1 MVSKPKKTTA
11 DDKLRDAER
20 SRKTILVAAKQEFS
34 QAGFDGARI
43 DRIAERAELN
53 KRLIYYYFADKEALF
68 QAVLEEAYADIRQAE
83 QALELASMQPAQ
95 AMAKLVEFTWDYY
108 LKNPEFLSILNS
120 ANLHK
125 GRHLEEEGRVQR
137 LNSPLMQLL
146 REVLHKG
153 QQQGD
158 FRADADPV
166 QIYITIAGMSYF
178 YLSNNYTLSAVFG
191 ADLATQAAYAERLA
205 HMCDVVQGY
214 LKA

>member
-1 MVSKPKKTTA
+1 MSKLRKSSA
-11 DDKLRDAER
+11 QDKQRDAER

-68 QAVLEEAYADIRQAE
+68 QAVLEEAYADIREAE
-83 QALELASMQPAQ
+83 QALELTSMQPAQ
-95 AMAKLVEFTWDYY
+95 AIAKLVEFTWAYY
-108 LKNPEFLSILNS
+108 LENPEFLSILNS

-137 LNSPLMQLL
+137 LNSRLMQLL

-166 QIYITIAGMSYF
+166 QLYITIAGMSYF

-191 ADLATQAAYAERLA
+191 TDLATRDAYAERLA

-214 LKA
+214 LKP